1 MNINKSSRVIAIS
14 ISIIMMLGIA
24 GCSSNTKSTNTTNT
38 KKIGGIVRTAI
49 SSEPDN
55 FDPML
60 SAASDTQAIMGNVF
74 EGLMGYDETG
84 AVIPVIAEKYSA
96 SEDGLKYTFTLKK
109 GIKFHNSSDCT
120 SKDVKYTYEKLAG
133 LSGGKA
139 LNSLLVSNLVKVDT
153 PDDYTVVLNLKAKD
167 VAFITKCIVAI
178 VPKDYTDSSKK
189 PVGTG
194 PFMFSEY
201 VAGQKVV
208 LVKNPNYT
216 SLSSRKPSIDKV
228 EFRIMTDPNA
238 ILMALKSGDLDTAGI
253 DSKDVATLKST
264 FDIAQAPQNMVQL
277 FALNNSVKPLNDL
290 KVRQAINYAVDKDA
304 IIKVVANGYGTK
316 LASNMSP
323 IMKNYF
329 QDGLEKY
336 KTNIQKAKDLLK
348 EAGYE
353 NGLSFSVTV
362 PSNYKFHVDT
372 AQMLADQLAKVGIK
386 LEIKQVEW
394 AQWLDKVYGKADYE
408 STVIGLTGKL
418 DPQDVL
424 IRYQSKYKN
433 NFYKFSDSSY
443 DELIA
448 KAAVET
454 DTTKRT
460 EDYKACQKILVD
472 QAVAVYIMD
481 PNLIIAS
488 KKNLKG
494 FKFYPLRFLDM
505 SSVYY
510 TN

>member
-1 MNINKSSRVIAIS
+1 MNFKRLTKVVAATLSV
-14 ISIIMMLGIA
+14 MMLLSFA
-24 GCSSNTKSTNTTNT
+24 GCSQKNNASNANGT
-38 KKIGGIVRTAI
+38 KKQGGTVRIAIGA
-49 SSEPDN
+49 EPDN
-55 FDPML
+55 LDPML

-84 AVIPVIAEKYSA
+84 AAIPLIAEKYEASA
-96 SEDGLKYTFTLKK
+96 DGLKYTFTLKK
-109 GIKFHNSSDCT
+109 GIKFHNGAECT

-133 LSGGKA
+133 LSGGKP
-139 LNSLLVSNLVKVDT
+139 LNSLLANNLLKVEA
-153 PDDYTVVLNLKAKD
+153 PDPNTVVMNLREKD
-167 VAFITKCIVAI
+167 VAFITKCIAAI
-178 VPKDYTDSSKK
+178 VPDGYTDSSKK
-189 PVGTG
+189 PIGTG
-194 PFMFSEY
+194 PFKFVEY
-201 VAGQKVV
+201 VPGQRVV
-208 LVKNPNYT
+208 LEKNSGYST
-216 SLSSRKPSIDKV
+216 LQSRKPYIDKV
-228 EFRIMTDPNA
+228 EFRIMTDSNA
-238 ILMALKSGDLDTAGI
+238 VLMALKSGDLDMAGVG
-253 DSKDVATLKST
+253 SKDVAALKSS
-264 FDIAQAPQNMVQL
+264 FDIAQAPQNMVQI

-290 KVRQAINYAVDKDA
+290 KVRQAINYAVDKDS
-304 IIKVVANGYGTK
+304 IINVVADGYGTK

-329 QDGLEKY
+329 QDGLDKY
-336 KTNIQKAKDLLK
+336 KTNIDKAKELLK

-353 NGLSFSVTV
+353 NGFTTTVTV

-394 AQWLDKVYGKADYE
+394 AQWLDKVYGKAEYD

-433 NFYKFSDSSY
+433 NFYKFSNSNY
-443 DELIA
+443 DDLIA

-454 DTTKRT
+454 DPSKRA
-460 EDYKACQKILVD
+460 EYYKECQKILVD

-481 PNLIIAS
+481 PNLIMAS

-510 TN
+510 TE